1 MDLQLRFDEL
11 ENIVD
16 TLKILCDE
24 IEDKDYIEQLELI
37 KYQAMDE
44 MEEVNNELEEEYR
57 REQEEIE
64 KQFINSRI

>member
-16 TLKILCDE
+16 TLRILCDE